1 MKMKS
6 TSQSKLG
13 TVKRNYRLILMLALI
28 TVAVLIV
35 YSNDLMILANE
46 ALQNESF
53 SHVLLLPFFAAFLF
67 YLKKDVVKATL
78 SIDTPKKQLRTKY
91 LNELLGVIFLIVSFL
106 LYWYGSYTFYPL
118 EYHLFSLPIFIM
130 GIVLIVLNSRAF
142 LMLIFP
148 LLFLL
153 FLVPLPTT
161 VLSVAGGYLA
171 NFNTQVSYTVLK
183 AVGLPMTLSG
193 DYGAPTVMMT
203 TAAGL
208 PVNFTV
214 DIPCS
219 GIYSITAFAMFAAFL
234 AFVSYTSVWKKVSVF
249 VLGFFVF
256 SLLNL
261 FRIMAIFAF
270 GYWFGEE
277 TAMTIHSFAGIV
289 LIFVGMV
296 IILVVAEKVLKIR
309 IITKPLK
316 QRPCPKCENK
326 MLGTGFCHNCGRFL
340 NKSTKAFFNKM
351 LYAKLFLLIILCSVV
366 FMSINAP
373 TFATAKGSGTLNF
386 LSGENYENANSTL
399 PEIPGYKL
407 QFLYRDTAYEKLAKQ
422 DASLVYG
429 YFPANTSDKVIYA
442 DIGVSSSVS
451 NLHNWEVCLVT
462 YQTAQGQNALVK
474 VYDSKETQLLEN
486 PPLIAQYFVFDSPN
500 NYTQVTLFWYEK
512 ASFNTG
518 LTVEQKYVRISL
530 LILADDASN
539 YRELED
545 ELFAFGQ
552 IVAESWEP
560 LKTQSLVSLGI
571 PAQQSLLAGSIIFL
585 VGTWTT
591 QYFAEKRA
599 ASNNRKIFSKFSSK
613 KEQIVYDSISELAKE
628 KKYLRTSDIVEAVAK
643 RVGKPVS
650 SKKVYGVL
658 RALEEYGFVKRT
670 IISVGNSPVMV
681 WRQ

>member
-1 MKMKS
+1 MKKNS
-6 TSQSKLG
+6 SSPFNLD

-67 YLKKDVVKATL
+67 YLKKDVVKGTL
-78 SIDTPKKQLRTKY
+78 AVDTPKKKLSTKY
-91 LNELLGVIFLIVSFL
+91 VNEILGVVLLIVSFL

-118 EYHLFSLPIFIM
+118 EYHLFSLPIFLM
-130 GIVLIVLNSRAF
+130 GIVLVVLNSRAF

-161 VLSVAGGYLA
+161 VLSVAGGYMA

-214 DIPCS
+214 DVPCS
-219 GIYSITAFAMFAAFL
+219 GIYSLTAFAMFAAFL

-261 FRIMAIFAF
+261 LRIMAIFSF

-277 TAMTIHSFAGIV
+277 VAMMIHSFAGIV
-289 LIFVGMV
+289 LIFIGMV
-296 IILVVAEKVLKIR
+296 IILVIAEKVLKIR

-326 MLGTGFCHNCGRFL
+326 QGTGFCHNCGRFL
-340 NKSTKAFFNKM
+340 NKSVKAFYSKNLF
-351 LYAKLFLLIILCSVV
+351 AKLFLLIILCSVV

-429 YFPANTSDKVIYA
+429 YFPANASGNVIYA
-442 DIGVSSSVS
+442 DIGVASSLS
-451 NLHNWEVCLVT
+451 NLHNWEVCLAA
-462 YQTAQGQNALVK
+462 YQTGQGQNALVK
-474 VYDSKETQLLEN
+474 VHDSRETQLLEN

-512 ASFNTG
+512 ASFKTG

-530 LILADDASN
+530 LALVDDASN
-539 YRELED
+539 YRELEE
-545 ELFAFGQ
+545 ELFTFGQ
-552 IVAESWEP
+552 IIAESWEP
-560 LKTQSLVSLGI
+560 LKTQSLISLGI

-585 VGTWTT
+585 VGTRTT
-591 QYFAEKRA
+591 QYFAEKRK
-599 ASNNRKIFSKFSSK
+599 ASTNRKIFSKFSSK
-613 KEQIVYDSISELAKE
+613 KEQIVFDSFSGLVKA
-628 KKYLRTSDIVEAVAK
+628 KKYLRTSDIVEAVSK

-650 SKKVYGVL
+650 SKKVYSVL

-681 WRQ
+681 WKQ

>member
-1 MKMKS
+1 MKKS
-6 TSQSKLG
+6 SSLFSIE
-13 TVKRNYRLILMLALI
+13 TVKRNYRLILMLTLI
-28 TVAVLIV
+28 AVAVLIV

-67 YLKKDVVKATL
+67 YLKKDVVKGTL
-78 SIDTPKKQLRTKY
+78 AIDTPKKKLSAKY
-91 LNELLGVIFLIVSFL
+91 VNEVLGVVLLIVSFL

-161 VLSVAGGYLA
+161 VLSLAGGYMA
-171 NFNTQVSYTVLK
+171 NFNTQVSYTVLN

-261 FRIMAIFAF
+261 LRIMAIFSF

-277 TAMTIHSFAGIV
+277 IAMTIHSFAGIV

-296 IILVVAEKVLKIR
+296 IILVIAEKVLKIK

-316 QRPCPKCENK
+316 QRPCPECENK
-326 MLGTGFCHNCGRFL
+326 VHGTGFCHNCGRFL
-340 NKSTKAFFNKM
+340 NKSTKAFYNKD
-351 LYAKLFLLIILCSVV
+351 LFAKLFLLIILCSVV

-373 TFATAKGSGTLNF
+373 TFATAKGSGSLNF

-399 PEIPGYKL
+399 PEISGYKL

-422 DASLVYG
+422 EASLVYG
-429 YFPANTSDKVIYA
+429 YFPTNTSGKVIYA

-462 YQTAQGQNALVK
+462 YTAQGQNTLVK
-474 VYDSKETQLLEN
+474 VYDSRETQLLEN

-530 LILADDASN
+530 LVLVDDASN

-545 ELFAFGQ
+545 ELFTFGQ
-552 IVAESWEP
+552 IIAESWEP
-560 LKTQSLVSLGI
+560 LKTQSLISLGI

-585 VGTWTT
+585 VGTRTT
-591 QYFAEKRA
+591 QYFAEKRK

-613 KEQIVYDSISELAKE
+613 KEQIAYDSITELAKE

-643 RVGKPVS
+643 HVGKPVS
-650 SKKVYGVL
+650 SKKVYSVL

-681 WRQ
+681 WKQ

>member
-1 MKMKS
+1 MKKKS
-6 TSQSKLG
+6 SLFSLDA
-13 TVKRNYRLILMLALI
+13 VKRNYRLILMLILI
-28 TVAVLIV
+28 AAAVLIV

-67 YLKKDVVKATL
+67 YLKKDVVKGTL
-78 SIDTPKKQLRTKY
+78 AVDAPKKKLSAKY
-91 LNELLGVIFLIVSFL
+91 VNEILGVVLLIVSFL

-130 GIVLIVLNSRAF
+130 GITLVVLNSRAF

-148 LLFLL
+148 ILFLL
-153 FLVPLPTT
+153 FLVPLPTA
-161 VLSVAGGYLA
+161 VLSVTGGYLA
-171 NFNTQVSYTVLK
+171 NFNTQASYMILS

-203 TAAGL
+203 TAAGQ

-219 GIYSITAFAMFAAFL
+219 GIYSLTAFAMFAAFL
-234 AFVSYTSVWKKVSVF
+234 AFVSYTSIWKKVSVF
-249 VLGFFVF
+249 ILGFFVF

-261 FRIMAIFAF
+261 FRIMAIFIF

-277 TAMTIHSFAGIV
+277 IAMMIHQVAGII

-296 IILVVAEKVLKIR
+296 IILIIAEKVLKIK

-316 QRPCPKCENK
+316 QLPCTKCETK
-326 MLGTGFCHNCGRFL
+326 LTGTGFCHNCGRFL
-340 NKSTKAFFNKM
+340 NKSAKAFFNKT
-351 LYAKLFLLIILCSVV
+351 LFAKLLLLIILCSLVV
-366 FMSINAP
+366 LSINAP

-386 LSGENYENANSTL
+386 LSGESYEHANSTL
-399 PEIPGYKL
+399 PEISGYSL
-407 QFLYRDTAYEKLAKQ
+407 QFLYRDTVYEKVAKQ

-429 YFPANTSDKVIYA
+429 YFPANTSDSVIYA
-442 DIGVSSSVS
+442 DIGVSSSIS
-451 NLHNWEVCLVT
+451 NLHNWEVCMVT

-474 VYDSKETQLLEN
+474 VYDSRETQLLEN

-500 NYTQVTLFWYEK
+500 SYTQVTLFWYEK

-530 LILADDASN
+530 LVLVDDASN
-539 YRELED
+539 YQELEKQ
-545 ELFAFGQ
+545 LFKIGQ
-552 IVAESWEP
+552 IIAESWEP

-585 VGTWTT
+585 VGTRTT
-591 QYFAEKRA
+591 QYFAEKRK
-599 ASNNRKIFSKFSSK
+599 ASTNRKIFSKFSSK
-613 KEQIVYDSISELAKE
+613 KEKIVYETLSELAKE
-628 KKYLRTSDIVEAVAK
+628 KKYLRTSDIVEGVQK

-650 SKKVYGVL
+650 SKKVYSVL
-658 RALEEYGFVKRT
+658 KALEEYGFVKRT
-670 IISVGNSPVMV
+670 IISIGNSPVQV
-681 WRQ
+681 WKT